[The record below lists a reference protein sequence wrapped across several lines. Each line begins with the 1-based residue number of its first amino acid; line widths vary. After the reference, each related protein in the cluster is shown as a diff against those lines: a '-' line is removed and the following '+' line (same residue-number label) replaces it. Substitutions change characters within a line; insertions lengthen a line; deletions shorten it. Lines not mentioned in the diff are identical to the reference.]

1 MSVELQNKLVNE
13 AAQLAFEKYQIE
25 KRLGIIEKRL
35 EEITVVTGTINTVM
49 QLNNQDKSPS
59 GDE

>member
-13 AAQLAFEKYQIE
+13 AYQLDFEKYQIE